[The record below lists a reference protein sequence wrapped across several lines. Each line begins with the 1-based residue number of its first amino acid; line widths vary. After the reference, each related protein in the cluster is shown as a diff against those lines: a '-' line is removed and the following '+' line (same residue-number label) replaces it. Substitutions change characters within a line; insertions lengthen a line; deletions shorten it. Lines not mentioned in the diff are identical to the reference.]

1 MDRRHLP
8 LTALRS
14 FEAVGR
20 HLSFTRAAAA
30 LGVTHGAVSR
40 QITSLEKTLGIKLFD
55 RGATLTLTEAGQRL
69 FAGVAPAFDRLAAAM
84 DGMGRGDAPHTLN
97 VNAPPTFT
105 MKWLIPRLSRFQQRF
120 RDIDVR
126 LSTGIG
132 PLHELK
138 MNEVD
143 IAIRRLAQPHAD
155 WPSMP
160 FLSTALLAVCAPEL
174 VEANPIK
181 TPDQLAQHQLIE
193 AETAAL
199 GWTDWFAKA
208 ASALPAKARFARF
221 EHMFFALEAALDGLG
236 VALMP
241 SALVVDDIAAGR
253 LVIAWKVPGVYER
266 AYYHLLSPVTR
277 QPRISKSFLA
287 WLSMEGANSDQFGD
301 AVFRERRPPGTSADP
316 GPVSFRHGLR

>member
-1 MDRRHLP
+1 MNRRNLP

-20 HLSFTRAAAA
+20 HLSFSRAAEA

-40 QITSLEKTLGIKLFD
+40 QIALLERVLGVRLFD
-55 RGATLTLTEAGQRL
+55 RGTTLTLTADGQRL
-69 FAGVAPAFDRLAAAM
+69 FADVAPAFDRLAAAIERM
-84 DGMGRGDAPHTLN
+84 DRKDAPRVLL

-105 MKWLIPRLSRFQQRF
+105 MKWLIPRLSHFQQRF

-132 PLHELK
+132 PLRELK

-143 IAIRRLAQPHAD
+143 VVIRRLAEPD
-155 WPSMP
+155 TESKSTP

-174 VEANPIK
+174 IERRPIK
-181 TPDQLAQHQLIE
+181 SPQDVAHHQLIE
-193 AETAAL
+193 AETDARR
-199 GWTDWFAKA
+199 WTDWFAKIGCD
-208 ASALPAKARFARF
+208 LPATARFSRF

-241 SALVVDDIAAGR
+241 SALVVDDLAAGR
-253 LVIAWKVPGVYER
+253 LTIVWKVPGVYER
-266 AYYHLLSPVTR
+266 DYFYLLSPLSR
-277 QPRISKSFLA
+277 QPEIGKFFVNWLA
-287 WLSMEGANSDQFGD
+287 SEGAASNRLGESVI
-301 AVFRERRPPGTSADP
+301 A
-316 GPVSFRHGLR
+316 H

>member
-20 HLSFTRAAAA
+20 HLSFTRAAEA

-40 QITSLEKTLGIKLFD
+40 QIASLERSLGVKLID
-55 RGATLTLTEAGQRL
+55 RGVRLTLTEPGQRL
-69 FAGVAPAFDRLAAAM
+69 FAGIAPAFDRLAAAVESVN
-84 DGMGRGDAPHTLN
+84 RADAPRALN

-120 RDIDVR
+120 RDLNVQ

-132 PLHELK
+132 PLHELRT
-138 MNEVD
+138 NEVD
-143 IAIRRLAQPHAD
+143 VAIRRLARPDTD
-155 WPSMP
+155 WPSAP

-174 VEANPIK
+174 LERNPVE
-181 TPDQLAQHQLIE
+181 TPQQLARHQLIE
-193 AETAAL
+193 AETGAV
-199 GWTDWFAKA
+199 GWKDWFAKA
-208 ASALPAKARFARF
+208 GSVLPATARFARF

-236 VALMP
+236 IALMP
-241 SALVVDDIAAGR
+241 SALVVDDIASGR

-266 AYYHLLSPVTR
+266 AYSHLLSPLTR
-277 QPRISKSFLA
+277 QPEIGKSFVE
-287 WLSMEGANSDQFGD
+287 WLSMEGADSNQFGESVIK
-301 AVFRERRPPGTSADP
+301 A
-316 GPVSFRHGLR
+316 

>member
-20 HLSFTRAAAA
+20 HLSFTRAADA

-40 QITSLEKTLGIKLFD
+40 QIASLEKTLGVKLFD

-69 FAGVAPAFDRLAAAM
+69 FAGVGPAFDRLAAAIE
-84 DGMGRGDAPHTLN
+84 GMNRGDAPRTLN

-120 RDIDVR
+120 RDVNVQ

-132 PLHELK
+132 PLRELK

-143 IAIRRLAQPHAD
+143 VAIRRLAEPDAE
-155 WPSMP
+155 WPSVP

-174 VEANPIK
+174 LEGKSIK
-181 TPDQLAQHQLIE
+181 TPEQLAQYQLIE
-193 AETAAL
+193 AETGAV
-199 GWTDWFAKA
+199 GWTDWFSKA
-208 ASALPAKARFARF
+208 GCTLPDKVRFARF

-236 VALMP
+236 IALMP

-266 AYYHLLSPVTR
+266 AYCHMLSPLTR
-277 QPRISKSFLA
+277 QPGIGKSFVA
-287 WLSMEGANSDQFGD
+287 WLSTEGADSNQFGD
-301 AVFRERRPPGTSADP
+301 SVIKE
-316 GPVSFRHGLR
+316 